1 MSKPCSR
8 RRFLRQAGLA
18 GLVAATAYYTNLHK
32 RLARLADRGT
42 APVALVPCAGYG
54 KDLPRQLAR
63 AWELG
68 EGPDVGGKRVLLKPN
83 LVDFARD
90 RPINTDPR
98 FLAALIDLLLSKG
111 AREVLVGE
119 GPGNRRDIDTV
130 LGETGLGEVLDSRK
144 LAFVDLNTD
153 DLARVK
159 ARTLDLPEPSR
170 IADLWLPETVR
181 KADLVVSVAKLKTH
195 HWTGVTLSLKNLFG
209 VVPGVRYGWPKNLL
223 HWNGIDRSVLELH
236 QTVRPGFALID
247 GILGMEGDGPLDGTP
262 REAGRILAGRDLVA
276 LDATAA
282 RSMGVRP
289 ESVLY
294 LAAAEELGL
303 GYARERH
310 IEVRGEPLDKHIQRF
325 ELPKGFEHMRG

>member
-1 MSKPCSR
+1 MKCSR
-8 RRFLRQAGLA
+8 RRFLRVAGLT
-18 GLVAATAYYTNLHK
+18 GLVAATAAYTK
-32 RLARLADRGT
+32 FPGRLMRMLDMHRS
-42 APVALVPCAGYG
+42 PVALVPCDGYG
-54 KDLPRQLAR
+54 PDLPRQLAR

-68 EGPDVGGKRVLLKPN
+68 QGPDVAGKSVLLKPN
-83 LVDFARD
+83 LVDYAAD

-98 FLAALIDLLLSKG
+98 FLAALIDLLRGKG
-111 AREVLVGE
+111 AREIVVGE

-130 LGETGLGEVLDSRK
+130 LGETGLGDVLAARG
-144 LAFVDLNTD
+144 LTFVDLNTD
-153 DLARVK
+153 DLTRVA

-170 IADLWLPETVR
+170 IADLWLPASVR
-181 KADLVVSVAKLKTH
+181 RADLVISVAKLKTH

-209 VVPGVRYGWPKNLL
+209 VVPGSRYGWPKNLL

-262 REAGRILAGRDLVA
+262 REAGRILAGADLVA

-294 LAAAEELGL
+294 LSAAEELGL
-303 GYARERH
+303 GYARESN
-310 IEVRGEPLDKHIQRF
+310 IEIRGEPLEKHIQRF
-325 ELPKGFEHMRG
+325 ELPKGFEKMRG